1 MRPARALRRAALPA
15 GFAFLA
21 PAFLAGFFAG
31 AFFLAGAFLALVAD
45 LALVDFF
52 ALVGMAHILP
62 LCGLARKIQRGL
74 RQIGLGESTGGD
86 SHKRV

>member
-1 MRPARALRRAALPA
+1 MTARALRRPALPA

-21 PAFLAGFFAG
+21 PVFLAAFLTG

-45 LALVDFF
+45 FALVDFF

-62 LCGLARKIQRGL
+62 LCGPVRKNAN
-74 RQIGLGESTGGD
+74 EFPP
-86 SHKRV
+86 SHC